1 MKSVKEFYDEK
12 VAKIDWFSNCGE
24 TTNITTNINLL
35 YVNRWK
41 DMEKKLNSNW
51 DNLKLQIRNSLTSSL
66 HENWR
71 EEYREWNN
79 ITMEA
84 KSILNNGVLKKLS
97 THVQEN
103 KLGNSVYESI
113 EWDLLCAMMEYAYS
127 PYVEPGFHSEL
138 IKVYESGH
146 IPCGWKD
153 TWSQGSLLI
162 F

>member
-1 MKSVKEFYDEK
+1 
-12 VAKIDWFSNCGE
+12 
-24 TTNITTNINLL
+24 
-35 YVNRWK
+35 
-41 DMEKKLNSNW
+41 MEKKLNSNW

-146 IPCGWKD
+146 IPCGWKG